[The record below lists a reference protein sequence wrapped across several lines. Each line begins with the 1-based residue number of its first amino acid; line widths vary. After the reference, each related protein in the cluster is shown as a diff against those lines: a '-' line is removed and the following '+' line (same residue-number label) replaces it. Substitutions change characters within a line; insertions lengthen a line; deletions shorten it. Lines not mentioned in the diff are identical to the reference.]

1 MWPIGLRVV
10 IRYLLSTPIHKH
22 REHDLD
28 ACLKFILYLTIRLQ
42 FGGFRNGG
50 AYSTV

>member
-1 MWPIGLRVV
+1 MWPIGLRAV
-10 IRYLLSTPIHKH
+10 IRYLLSKPLQKYS
-22 REHDLD
+22 EQDLD
-28 ACLKFILYLTIRLQ
+28 ACLKFILHLTVRLQ